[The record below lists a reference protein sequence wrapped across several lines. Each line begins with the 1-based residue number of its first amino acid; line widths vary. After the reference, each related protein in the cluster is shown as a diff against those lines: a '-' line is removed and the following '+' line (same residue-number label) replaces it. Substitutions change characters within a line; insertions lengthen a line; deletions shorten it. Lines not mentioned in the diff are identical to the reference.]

1 VTGAKAEPD
10 DVDATQTTEH
20 ASGSSAPDERA
31 DHSPAVLDDAERVK
45 RPGFVYFLGYGIM
58 APVAR
63 IVFRPR
69 ILGRDNIPA
78 TGRVILASNHLS
90 FIDSIVIPLVAP
102 RRVQFLAKST
112 YFTGTGVKGW
122 VSRTFFSAIGAI
134 GVERGAGQAAQ
145 LALDEGRAV
154 LEAEGAFA
162 IYPEGTRSLDG
173 RLYKGRTGVAWLAL
187 TTGAV
192 VVPVGL
198 IGTQE
203 IQPVGTKVPRIR
215 KITVSFGEPLDL
227 GHHGPATS
235 GKARRQ
241 ATDEVMAAIHSLSGQ
256 ELAHAYNESPPVG
269 TLNRI
274 ARRVFP
280 RERL

>member
-1 VTGAKAEPD
+1 MTGADAELNDNAETSTIDSDEQAAPD
-10 DVDATQTTEH
+10 DVQ
-20 ASGSSAPDERA
+20 DE
-31 DHSPAVLDDAERVK
+31 PERVK

-63 IVFRPR
+63 IVFRPK
-69 ILGRDNIPA
+69 IIGRENIPA

-90 FIDSIVIPLVAP
+90 FIDSIVIPLVAT

-112 YFTGTGVKGW
+112 YFTGTGFKGW
-122 VSRTFFSAIGAI
+122 VSRTFFTAIGAI

-145 LALDEGRAV
+145 VALDAGRSV
-154 LEAEGAFA
+154 LDTEGAFA

-203 IQPVGTKVPRIR
+203 IQPVGTTVPRIR
-215 KITVSFGEPLDL
+215 KVTVTFGEPLDL
-227 GHHGPATS
+227 SHHGPATS

-241 ATDEVMAAIHSLSGQ
+241 ATDEIMAAIHQLSGQ
-256 ELAHAYNESPPVG
+256 ELANAYNESPPVG
-269 TLNRI
+269 TLNRL
-274 ARRVFP
+274 AHRVFP

>member
-1 VTGAKAEPD
+1 VQNEQADEP
-10 DVDATQTTEH
+10 
-20 ASGSSAPDERA
+20 
-31 DHSPAVLDDAERVK
+31 ERVK

-69 ILGRDNIPA
+69 ICGRENIPA

-90 FIDSIVIPLVAP
+90 FIDSIVIPLVAT

-112 YFTGTGVKGW
+112 YFTGSGFKGW
-122 VSRTFFSAIGAI
+122 VSRTFFTAIGAI

-145 LALDEGRAV
+145 VALDAGRAV
-154 LEAEGAFA
+154 LDAEGAFA

-215 KITVSFGEPLDL
+215 KVTVTFGEPLDL

-241 ATDEVMAAIHSLSGQ
+241 ATDEIMAAIHQLSGQ
-256 ELAHAYNESPPVG
+256 ELANAYNESPPVG
-269 TLNRI
+269 TFNRL
-274 ARRVFP
+274 AHRVFP
-280 RERL
+280 RERM

>member
-1 VTGAKAEPD
+1 MTGAKEEPQD
-10 DVDATQTTEH
+10 ESPVDP
-20 ASGSSAPDERA
+20 SAGQSEPT
-31 DHSPAVLDDAERVK
+31 K

-58 APVAR
+58 APIAR
-63 IVFRPR
+63 LVFRPT
-69 ILGRDNIPA
+69 ITGRENIPR
-78 TGRVILASNHLS
+78 TGPVILASNHLS

-112 YFTGTGVKGW
+112 YFTGTGFTGF
-122 VSRTFFSAIGAI
+122 VSRTFFTSIGAV

-145 LALDEGRAV
+145 DALDAGRSI
-154 LEAEGAFA
+154 LEADSAFA

-203 IQPVGTKVPRIR
+203 IQPVGAKYPRIR
-215 KITVSFGEPLDL
+215 KVTVAFGEPLDL
-227 GHHGPATS
+227 GHHGSAES
-235 GKARRQ
+235 GKARRG
-241 ATDEVMAAIHSLSGQ
+241 ATDEIMAAIHGLSRQ
-256 ELAHAYNESPPVG
+256 ELAGKYNESPPAG
-269 TLNRI
+269 TLQKI
-274 ARRVFP
+274 ADKVFP
-280 RERL
+280 RERV